1 LYLIDYSPC
10 DRNRP
15 APGVKDKGCAMHTRE
30 KFERDLQQL
39 SDDILLM
46 ASRVEEQLSLALA
59 SYERLDPSLTSLVN
73 DIDRQVN
80 KTRFDIEERCLELI
94 AMQQPAARDLRLIIA
109 VLNMIVDIERMG
121 DQAKG
126 VMKALQHMHLRPE
139 VDRPEE
145 IEQMGKLVLD
155 MLRRAKE
162 AYVQRDIKLAQ
173 AVGRSDDE
181 VDKLYAKAFT
191 QIMYH
196 MAGSGSPEQIESQYE
211 LLRIAREFERF
222 GDLVTNIAERLIFL
236 VTGSMTEINSDD
248 PTPE

>member
-1 LYLIDYSPC
+1 
-10 DRNRP
+10 
-15 APGVKDKGCAMHTRE
+15 MHTRE

-46 ASRVEEQLSLALA
+46 SSRVEEQLSLALA
-59 SYERLDPSLTSLVN
+59 SYERLDPSLASLVN

-94 AMQQPAARDLRLIIA
+94 AMQQPAARDLRLIIS

-126 VMKALQHMHLRPE
+126 VMKALQHMHTRPL
-139 VDRPEE
+139 VNRPPE
-145 IEQMGKLVLD
+145 IQQMGQLVLD
-155 MLRRAKE
+155 MLRRSKE

-173 AVGRSDDE
+173 EVGRTDDE
-181 VDKLYAKAFT
+181 VDKLYARAFT
-191 QIMYH
+191 QVMYR
-196 MAGSGSPEQIESQYE
+196 MAGEQDPQQIEAEYE

-222 GDLVTNIAERLIFL
+222 GDLVTNVAERLIFL
-236 VTGSMTEINSDD
+236 VTGSMAEINADD